1 MLVFSLVLRPHTQSV
16 PSPTLIYLHMQ
27 NHAVTNLV
35 CCILM
40 QNHAVTNLAPML
52 HPHAQ
57 SCSHQLSSH
66 VAFTCTKA
74 PIAQPNSPQPPEL
87 IAQPDSPQPP
97 MLSLHNQTVPS
108 LPCSH
113 CTTRQS
119 PASQAH
125 CTTRQSPASHALIAQ
140 PDSPQPP
147 MLSLHNQTVPS
158 LPSSLHNQTVPSLPS
173 YHCTTR
179 QSPAS
184 QAPLHNQTV
193 PSLPS
198 SHCTTR
204 QSPASQATIVQPD
217 SPQPP
222 NPQPDSSKPPNAQ
235 FPVSQST
242 TGQFPTSHVMSYI
255 CMHNQEAMRL
265 QFKLQL
271 YSAVSIQSDFLR
283 ILDFFS
289 LSSLAIQGHHSSSGL
304 SPMWETCMSFNAKS
318 HTCNAQ

>member
-1 MLVFSLVLRPHTQSV
+1 MH
-16 PSPTLIYLHMQ
+16 
-27 NHAVTNLV
+27 
-35 CCILM
+35 
-40 QNHAVTNLAPML
+40 NHAVTNLAPML
-52 HPHAQ
+52 HSHAPK
-57 SCSHQLSSH
+57 L
-66 VAFTCTKA
+66 
-74 PIAQPNSPQPPEL
+74 P
-87 IAQPDSPQPP
+87 
-97 MLSLHNQTVPS
+97 LHNQTVPS
-108 LPCSH
+108 LPSSC

-147 MLSLHNQTVPS
+147 KLPLYNQTVPS
-158 LPSSLHNQTVPSLPS
+158 LPSSIAQPDSPQPPKLSLHNQTVPSLPS

-179 QSPAS
+179 QSP
-184 QAPLHNQTV
+184 V
-193 PSLPS
+193 
-198 SHCTTR
+198 
-204 QSPASQATIVQPD
+204 SQATIA
-217 SPQPP
+217 
-222 NPQPDSSKPPNAQ
+222 QPDSSKPPNAQ

-289 LSSLAIQGHHSSSGL
+289 LSSLAIHCHHSSSGL
-304 SPMWETCMSFNAKS
+304 CCAVS
-318 HTCNAQ
+318 